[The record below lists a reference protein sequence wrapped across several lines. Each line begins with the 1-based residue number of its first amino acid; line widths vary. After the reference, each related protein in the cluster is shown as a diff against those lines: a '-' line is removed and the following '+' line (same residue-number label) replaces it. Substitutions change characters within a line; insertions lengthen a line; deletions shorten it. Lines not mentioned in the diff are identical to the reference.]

1 VSAHIHVARRVD
13 APREAVWAELSRIED
28 HVEWMADA
36 VELRFHSAQRS
47 GVGTSFSCVTRVG
60 PLTTVDEL
68 RIDAWEEGRRIGVS
82 HHGAVRGRGAFELHS
97 AGELATVVTW
107 DEELEF
113 PWWMGAS
120 LGAIFARPVLRWI
133 WARNLEKLSAR
144 ILGT

>member
-1 VSAHIHVARRVD
+1 VSSRIHVAKRIE
-13 APREAVWAELSRIED
+13 APLAKVWAELSSVED

-36 VELRFHSAQRS
+36 IELRFHSAQRAR
-47 GVGTSFSCVTRVG
+47 VGTSFSCVTKVG
-60 PLTTVDEL
+60 PITTVDEM
-68 RIDAWEEGRRIGVS
+68 RIEDWEEGRRIEVS
-82 HHGAVRGRGAFELHS
+82 HHGAVRGRGAFVLHS
-97 AGELATVVTW
+97 AGAGATLLSW

-133 WARNLEKLSAR
+133 WARNLEKLSDR